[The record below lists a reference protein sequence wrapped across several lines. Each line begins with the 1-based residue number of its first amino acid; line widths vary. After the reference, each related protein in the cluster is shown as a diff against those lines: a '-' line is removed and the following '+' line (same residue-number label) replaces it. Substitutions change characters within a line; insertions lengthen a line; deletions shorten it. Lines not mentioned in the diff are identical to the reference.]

1 MDRFK
6 FRAPSSSG
14 PSTSGPSRPSNQ
26 TTNWSEKPKTGTEP
40 KTGKEPKNL
49 KKSNNDNV
57 EEDDLWNDEIDEMTL
72 LQASQIGDTVAK
84 VSVVG
89 IQMQD

>member
-1 MDRFK
+1 M
-6 FRAPSSSG
+6 
-14 PSTSGPSRPSNQ
+14 
-26 TTNWSEKPKTGTEP
+26 
-40 KTGKEPKNL
+40 

-89 IQMQD
+89 IQLIDWSGT

>member
-26 TTNWSEKPKTGTEP
+26 TTNWSEKPKTG
-40 KTGKEPKNL
+40 KEPKNL
-49 KKSNNDNV
+49 KKSNNDDAV